1 MAQRVVSIKATGDVA
16 WAIAFG
22 AIAIAATALILEL
35 RGPKNPQALICES
48 AVTLTGG
55 AAATAILGLSTTMAA
70 TKIGIGAGNPS
81 VLKALRNEYQIKNK
95 QYGRIVLTR
104 G

>member
-1 MAQRVVSIKATGDVA
+1 MTPTSGAT
-16 WAIAFG
+16 
-22 AIAIAATALILEL
+22 AIAATALILEL

-81 VLKALRNEYQIKNK
+81 VLKTLRNEYQIKDK
-95 QYGRIVLTR
+95 QYGWIVLTR